1 MPRQVTSL
9 LSPSKQGSCFSCAKW
24 FSGTQHAECKSLR
37 KLLFMVKKS
46 NFFWFWLKN
55 SIILNATTVAS
66 TETQIRKYQSCQLH
80 YCALINLTETV
91 GQFLRSKA
99 FNEVRL
105 LSSFF
110 GTQKKKQLKKH
121 QSHFKD

>member
-1 MPRQVTSL
+1 
-9 LSPSKQGSCFSCAKW
+9 
-24 FSGTQHAECKSLR
+24 
-37 KLLFMVKKS
+37 MVKKS
-46 NFFWFWLKN
+46 NFFWFWLEH

-110 GTQKKKQLKKH
+110 GTQKKNN
-121 QSHFKD
+121 